1 MSKEITSV
9 HSLPGMGSSTKK
21 TKKSKKGSTAM
32 AKPKKSKKSSK
43 KKSGQITIA
52 PGNKQ
57 RVRIGSRS
65 HLVGYKSNAGVGK
78 VNPAKKGISSAAKSA
93 LDQKHMIA
101 AVGAGAALGFL
112 EGSGSLP
119 AGLDVA
125 GIGIPATLAVGAFVG
140 AKAMKSRTLEHV
152 ATGLGAIAVYQMAKD
167 AGQPAQPPVVPTSNP
182 TKGMDFDD
190 YEEW

>member
-1 MSKEITSV
+1 
-9 HSLPGMGSSTKK
+9 
-21 TKKSKKGSTAM
+21 M
-32 AKPKKSKKSSK
+32 AKSKKSKKSSK
-43 KKSGQITIA
+43 KKSGMITVA

-57 RVRIGSRS
+57 RVRIGSRG
-65 HLVGYKSNAGVGK
+65 HIVGYKSGHVGK
-78 VNPAKKGISSAAKSA
+78 VNPAKKGISAAAKSA

-125 GIGIPATLAVGAFVG
+125 GIGIPGTLAVGAFVG
-140 AKAMKSRTLEHV
+140 SKVMKSRTLEHV

-167 AGQPAQPPVVPTSNP
+167 AGQPAPAPAAV
-182 TKGMDFDD
+182 KGADFDD
-190 YEEW
+190 YEDW